1 MAEAERRLGFG
12 LEQDVDLLDEQPVVG
27 VSVPLGQLRGQ
38 VGLEV
43 FEFRVVYSENCAS
56 MNAKEVV
63 SGDGTS
69 SPRRQMIEDR

>member
-27 VSVPLGQLRGQ
+27 IAVPLGQLRGQ
-38 VGLEV
+38 VCLEV
-43 FEFRVVYSENCAS
+43 FELRVVHSENCAS
-56 MNAKEVV
+56 MYSKEVV
-63 SGDGTS
+63 SGDGSS